1 MINEKDLAKT
11 ITNKTIRV
19 WLWLA
24 YKFTENDCRLQL
36 FLEFI
41 QTRKR
46 YPTYLDK
53 ISVLTWKLLVIS
65 CQNFPCNLNSQITF
79 SLQDTSYLSP
89 RLWKYKLCCGFK
101 RHWWVCLNGSCFCFL
116 LNEDGSQQIHKY
128 WESTGI
134 FGKRFSMESPTVC
147 WESKSSEKMHE
158 TSLESQSFKW
168 IWWNFNSWF

>member
-1 MINEKDLAKT
+1 MTNEKDLAKT

-41 QTRKR
+41 QTRNR

-53 ISVLTWKLLVIS
+53 ISVLTWKQLVIS
-65 CQNFPCNLNSQITF
+65 SQNFPCNLNSQITF
-79 SLQDTSYLSP
+79 SLQDISYPSP
-89 RLWKYKLCCGFK
+89 RLWKYKLVSKGTDGFVLMVVAFASYSMK
-101 RHWWVCLNGSCFCFL
+101 IDHN
-116 LNEDGSQQIHKY
+116 KY
-128 WESTGI
+128 INIEKVLEYLAKDLAWKVPQSTG
-134 FGKRFSMESPTVC
+134 KVKVLKTSP
-147 WESKSSEKMHE
+147 
-158 TSLESQSFKW
+158 ESQSFKW